1 MRSHIARRIA
11 ATAVWLLVAPAAF
24 AAEGMWTL
32 DNLPADRIAREYG
45 FRTDADWSQRVMRS
59 SVRLAGGCSGSF
71 ISADGLV
78 LTNHH
83 CGVRCVE
90 DLSTAARD
98 HVKTGFLAKNRN
110 EEIQCPGVE
119 LNRLEEIT
127 DVSREVKKA
136 LSGLS
141 GDAYVKAQRAVTAR
155 LTAACAA
162 GDPLRQRCD
171 LVDLYHGGRYH
182 LYRYHRFQD
191 ARLVFVPEK
200 DIAFFGGDPDNFNF
214 PRYDLDMALL
224 RAYEN
229 GKPAAVKD
237 FFKFSGAGATAG
249 ELVFVTGHPGGTDRQ
264 LTLAELAAKRDLD
277 VTDRLVK
284 LAEIRGLLTEYG
296 KTSAEAARVS
306 ASDLFSVE
314 NSYKA
319 LTGRLKTL
327 QDPALW
333 AAKQKEEK
341 RLQAWVRKHEG
352 KDGNFWQAIAAA
364 QATWRQIE
372 TDFDTLER
380 AQGFRSRYFTLA
392 RILVR
397 GADQRAKPDGE
408 RFAEFTDSALP
419 RQEQLLFSRA
429 PVYPDYEQA
438 KLTWSLTKFR
448 ELLGADDRRVTSV
461 LGRMSPEQFARRLV
475 AGTRLA
481 DVEYRRQLWTG
492 GQAAIAA
499 SDDPMIILA
508 RQVEPHALAVRKRY
522 EEDVE
527 AVVRKNTERI
537 SAARFAMAGTGTYP
551 DATFTLRLSY
561 GEVRGWSEGGR
572 DVAAFTNFGGVYE
585 RATGVEPFV
594 LPESWIKARSKLAP
608 QQAFNFVTTNDII
621 GGNSGSPVINR
632 KREVVGLI
640 FDGNLPSLGGDYW
653 YDPHL
658 NRAVAVDSGA
668 IIKALQQVYDA
679 GELVREIQAP

>member
-1 MRSHIARRIA
+1 MRPPIERRIA
-11 ATAVWLLVAPAAF
+11 AITVWLAVAPAVF

-32 DNLPADRIAREYG
+32 DNLPVDKIAREYG
-45 FRTDADWSQRVMRS
+45 FRPDKDWSERVMRS

-90 DLSTAARD
+90 DLSTAASD
-98 HVKTGFLAKNRN
+98 LVKTGFLARNRSQ
-110 EEIQCPGVE
+110 EIQCPDVE
-119 LNRLEEIT
+119 LNRLEEIR

-136 LSGLS
+136 LTGLS

-162 GDPLRQRCD
+162 GDPQRQRCD
-171 LVDLYHGGRYH
+171 LVNLYHGGRYH
-182 LYRYHRFQD
+182 LYRYRRFQD

-214 PRYDLDMALL
+214 PRYDLDVALL
-224 RAYEN
+224 RAYED

-237 FFKFSGAGATAG
+237 YFKFSGAGAAAG
-249 ELVFVTGHPGGTDRQ
+249 ELVFVTGHPGGTNRQ
-264 LTLAELAAKRDLD
+264 LTLAELSVKRDLI
-277 VTDRLVK
+277 VTDGLVK

-306 ASDLFSVE
+306 ASDLSLVE
-314 NSYKA
+314 NGYKA

-333 AAKQKEEK
+333 EAKQQEEK
-341 RLQAWVRKHEG
+341 RLQAWLRKHDSKG
-352 KDGNFWQAIAAA
+352 GDPWQAIAAA
-364 QATWRQIE
+364 QATLRQIA

-397 GADQRAKPDGE
+397 GAEQRAKPDGE
-408 RFAEFTDSALP
+408 RFVEFTESALP
-419 RQEQLLFSRA
+419 RQEQLLFSGA
-429 PVYPDYEQA
+429 PIYPDYERA
-438 KLTWSLTKFR
+438 KLTWSLTKLR
-448 ELLGADDRRVTSV
+448 ELLGADDARVTNV
-461 LGRMSPEQFARRLV
+461 LGKMSPEQLARRLV
-475 AGTRLA
+475 DGTRLA
-481 DVEYRRQLWTG
+481 DAEYRRQLWQG

-499 SDDPMIILA
+499 SDDPMIVLA
-508 RQVEPHALAVRKRY
+508 RQVEPHALSVRKRY

-537 SAARFAMAGTGTYP
+537 SAARFAMAGTSIYP

-561 GEVRGWSEGGR
+561 GDVRGWKEGAR
-572 DVAAFTNFGGVYE
+572 DVAPFTDFAGLYE
-585 RATGVEPFV
+585 RATGVEPFA

-608 QQAFNFVTTNDII
+608 RQPFNFVTTNDII
-621 GGNSGSPVINR
+621 GGNSGSPVING
-632 KREVVGLI
+632 KREVVGLV

-653 YDPHL
+653 YDPRM

-668 IIKALQQVYDA
+668 IIKALQDVYDA
-679 GELVREIQAP
+679 GLLVEEILAR